1 MFISFRFT
9 ILISLLCFS
18 LTGTA
23 QKLRFNR
30 NGEFKIV
37 QFTDVHYKIHD
48 ARSNAAI
55 KCIDAVLEAEQPD
68 LVVLTGDIVY
78 SAPADSGLV
87 DVLSR
92 VAKAKVPFALVFG
105 NHDDE
110 HGLTRSQL
118 YDVARKVPYC
128 LLPDRGDV
136 ASPDYTL
143 SIGSHDGKQTA
154 AVLYMIDSHSYS
166 KLDGIKGYDW
176 IKHEQISWYREQSQQ
191 FAAKNGGKPLPSLAF
206 FHIPLPE
213 YGYAAADQSAIISGT
228 RMEAACAPKINSGM
242 FTAMREQG
250 DVMATFVG
258 HDHDNDYC
266 VMHHNLLLCYGRFTG
281 GNTEYNHLKNG
292 ARVIVMKEGERKFE
306 TYIRERSGQVVDRTQ
321 YPDSYVK
328 DNWKA
333 RPIEE

>member
-191 FAAKNGGKPLPSLAF
+191 FAAKMVGSPYPRWPSSTFRCQSMAMPLPTSRQSSAAQEWKRLARRR
-206 FHIPLPE
+206 L
-213 YGYAAADQSAIISGT
+213 T
-228 RMEAACAPKINSGM
+228 AACLRPCESKATLWLPSSATTTTTT
-242 FTAMREQG
+242 TA
-250 DVMATFVG
+250 
-258 HDHDNDYC
+258 
-266 VMHHNLLLCYGRFTG
+266 
-281 GNTEYNHLKNG
+281 
-292 ARVIVMKEGERKFE
+292 
-306 TYIRERSGQVVDRTQ
+306 
-321 YPDSYVK
+321 
-328 DNWKA
+328 
-333 RPIEE
+333 